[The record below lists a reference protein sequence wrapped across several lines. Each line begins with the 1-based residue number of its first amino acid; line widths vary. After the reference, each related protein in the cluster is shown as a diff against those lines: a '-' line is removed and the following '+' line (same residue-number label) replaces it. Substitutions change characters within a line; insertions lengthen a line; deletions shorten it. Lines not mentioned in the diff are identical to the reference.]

1 MNILILGNT
10 AGLTNDFILKTFP
23 NQAVFIFGHTGVKN
37 SRKNKITV
45 YTKHYENNQLED
57 VFDFHDYDQI
67 IYFSEYL
74 NYGYE
79 SSGEIENLIRLLECL
94 KDRKNKRLLY
104 ITGPVLEDGK
114 RSLQTTTKDTL
125 LSWTREFGV
134 NLKVLHSP
142 FLYSVINKEDYLY
155 KLFVRLDDHEQV
167 KLKESSQSQAT
178 FISLSDLGDLLH
190 KLCERWNDI
199 YESIII
205 PDPFQLTFG
214 ELLQALD
221 KYFPNKQVHFLEERR
236 IRKYDNDPEKHHD
249 LRDRFAWF
257 MRYALVRDLPDIY
270 EDYQKQRKGSLR
282 VSKFRNIVDNIVKQ
296 KRNKKLAAVVVT
308 FLVFEA
314 FRYMTQGQ
322 LQFQLID
329 LRLLF
334 VVLISTVLGMGYGL
348 FSAVLAII
356 GLTISQILSGTSWQL
371 LLYNTDRWVAFIAYI
386 FIAVVCGF
394 VEMKKKDDKLQLDKQ
409 LETVKE
415 DYLILNQSYHTL
427 LNENKD
433 LKNALLASQDGLGK
447 AYSYFV
453 TLDHASVEMVLRQT
467 IDLVSEILNAPV
479 SLYGGGPFQYE
490 LLLGD
495 NDKKQVSLTDFKEV
509 GDAFGHGRVWANK
522 SLLENRPAYAMEIR
536 TKVDGTFIIWVEAV
550 PFEAMSTKVLN
561 ELEVLSKMS
570 RSFIEKAELLEQ
582 ASHQGRVAQ

>member
-10 AGLTNDFILKTFP
+10 AGLTNDFILKTLP

-45 YTKHYENNQLED
+45 FTKHYENDQLED
-57 VFDFHDYDQI
+57 IFEFHDYDQI
-67 IYFSEYL
+67 IYLSEYL
-74 NYGYE
+74 NYGHE
-79 SSGEIENLIRLLECL
+79 SSGEIENLIRLLKCL
-94 KDRKNKRLLY
+94 QEKINTRLLY
-104 ITGPVLEDGK
+104 ITGPILQGGT
-114 RSLQTTTKDTL
+114 RSLQTTTKETFR
-125 LSWTREFGV
+125 SWAKEFGM
-134 NLKVLHSP
+134 NFKVLHSP
-142 FLYSVINKEDYLY
+142 FLYSLINKEDYLF
-155 KLFVRLDDHEQV
+155 KLFERMDDHEQV
-167 KLKESSQSQAT
+167 ELKESSQSQAT

-190 KLCERWNDI
+190 KLCERWSDK
-199 YESIII
+199 YESIVI

-221 KYFPNKQVHFLEERR
+221 KYFPNKQVHFLEERA
-236 IRKYDNDPEKHHD
+236 IKTYDNHPDKYHD
-249 LRDRFAWF
+249 LRDKFAWF

-270 EDYQKQRKGSLR
+270 EDYQRQRKGSLR
-282 VSKFRNIVDNIVKQ
+282 ISKFRNLLGKIVKQ
-296 KRNKKLAAVVVT
+296 KRNKKLAGVVVT

-314 FRYMTQGQ
+314 FRHMTQDQ

-356 GLTISQILSGTSWQL
+356 GLTVSQILSGTSWQL

-415 DYLILNQSYHTL
+415 DYLILNQSYDTL
-427 LNENKD
+427 LHENKD
-433 LKNALLASQDGLGK
+433 LKNTLLASQDGLGK

-453 TLDHASVEMVLRQT
+453 SLDHDSAEQVLRKT
-467 IDLVSEILNAPV
+467 LDLVSDILKSPV
-479 SLYGGGPFQYE
+479 SLYGGGPFHYE

-495 NDKKQVSLTDFKEV
+495 NDKKQVALADFKEV
-509 GDAFGHGRVWANK
+509 GDAFRQGRVWANK
-522 SLLENRPAYAMEIR
+522 SLLENRPAYAMEIK
-536 TKVDGTFIIWVEAV
+536 TVAGATFIIWVETV
-550 PFEAMSTKVLN
+550 PFEVMSTKVLN

-570 RSFIEKAELLEQ
+570 HSFIEKAEFIEE
-582 ASHQGRVAQ
+582 ASQEGRVAQ

>member
-1 MNILILGNT
+1 M
-10 AGLTNDFILKTFP
+10 
-23 NQAVFIFGHTGVKN
+23 
-37 SRKNKITV
+37 
-45 YTKHYENNQLED
+45 
-57 VFDFHDYDQI
+57 
-67 IYFSEYL
+67 
-74 NYGYE
+74 
-79 SSGEIENLIRLLECL
+79 
-94 KDRKNKRLLY
+94 
-104 ITGPVLEDGK
+104 
-114 RSLQTTTKDTL
+114 
-125 LSWTREFGV
+125 
-134 NLKVLHSP
+134 
-142 FLYSVINKEDYLY
+142 
-155 KLFVRLDDHEQV
+155 
-167 KLKESSQSQAT
+167 
-178 FISLSDLGDLLH
+178 
-190 KLCERWNDI
+190 
-199 YESIII
+199 
-205 PDPFQLTFG
+205 
-214 ELLQALD
+214 D

-282 VSKFRNIVDNIVKQ
+282 VSKFRNFVDNIVKQ
-296 KRNKKLAAVVVT
+296 KRNKKLAAVVAT

-453 TLDHASVEMVLRQT
+453 TLDHASVEKVLRQT

-522 SLLENRPAYAMEIR
+522 SLLENRPAYAMEVK
-536 TKVDGTFIIWVEAV
+536 TKAEGTFIIWVEAV

>member
-45 YTKHYENNQLED
+45 FTKHYENNQLED
-57 VFDFHDYDQI
+57 IFEFHDYDQI
-67 IYFSEYL
+67 IYLSEYL
-74 NYGYE
+74 NYGHE
-79 SSGEIENLIRLLECL
+79 SSGEIENLIRLLKCL
-94 KDRKNKRLLY
+94 QAKINTRLLY
-104 ITGPVLEDGK
+104 ITGPILQGGT
-114 RSLQTTTKDTL
+114 RSLQTTTKETFR
-125 LSWTREFGV
+125 SWAKEFGV
-134 NLKVLHSP
+134 NFKVLHSP
-142 FLYSVINKEDYLY
+142 FLYSLINKEDYLF
-155 KLFVRLDDHEQV
+155 KLFERMDDHEQV
-167 KLKESSQSQAT
+167 ELKESSQSQAT

-190 KLCERWNDI
+190 KLCERWSDK
-199 YESIII
+199 YESIVI

-221 KYFPNKQVHFLEERR
+221 KYFPNKQVRFLEEKA
-236 IRKYDNDPEKHHD
+236 IKTYDNHPDKYHD
-249 LRDRFAWF
+249 LRDKFAWF

-270 EDYQKQRKGSLR
+270 EDYQRQRKGSLR
-282 VSKFRNIVDNIVKQ
+282 VSKLRNLLGNIVKQ
-296 KRNKKLAAVVVT
+296 KRNKKLAGVVVT

-314 FRYMTQGQ
+314 FRHMTQGQ

-348 FSAVLAII
+348 FSSVLAII
-356 GLTISQILSGTSWQL
+356 GLTVSQILSGTSWQL

-415 DYLILNQSYHTL
+415 DYLILNQSYDTL
-427 LNENKD
+427 LHENKD
-433 LKNALLASQDGLGK
+433 LKNTLLASQNGLGK

-453 TLDHASVEMVLRQT
+453 SLDHDSAEQVLRKT
-467 IDLVSEILNAPV
+467 LDLVSDILKSPV
-479 SLYGGGPFQYE
+479 SLYGGGPIHYE

-495 NDKKQVSLTDFKEV
+495 NDKKQVTLTDFKEIS
-509 GDAFGHGRVWANK
+509 DAFRQGRVWANK
-522 SLLENRPAYAMEIR
+522 SLLENRPAYAMEIK
-536 TKVDGTFIIWVEAV
+536 TIVGATFIIWVETV
-550 PFEAMSTKVLN
+550 PFEVMSTKVLN

-570 RSFIEKAELLEQ
+570 HSFIEKAEFIEE
-582 ASHQGRVAQ
+582 ASREGRIAQ

>member
-74 NYGYE
+74 NYGHE

-167 KLKESSQSQAT
+167 ELKESSQSQAT
-178 FISLSDLGDLLH
+178 FISISDLGDLLH
-190 KLCERWNDI
+190 KLCERWNDT

-296 KRNKKLAAVVVT
+296 REIRNL
-308 FLVFEA
+308 
-314 FRYMTQGQ
+314 
-322 LQFQLID
+322 
-329 LRLLF
+329 LRL
-334 VVLISTVLGMGYGL
+334 S
-348 FSAVLAII
+348 
-356 GLTISQILSGTSWQL
+356 
-371 LLYNTDRWVAFIAYI
+371 
-386 FIAVVCGF
+386 
-394 VEMKKKDDKLQLDKQ
+394 
-409 LETVKE
+409 
-415 DYLILNQSYHTL
+415 
-427 LNENKD
+427 
-433 LKNALLASQDGLGK
+433 
-447 AYSYFV
+447 
-453 TLDHASVEMVLRQT
+453 
-467 IDLVSEILNAPV
+467 
-479 SLYGGGPFQYE
+479 
-490 LLLGD
+490 
-495 NDKKQVSLTDFKEV
+495 
-509 GDAFGHGRVWANK
+509 
-522 SLLENRPAYAMEIR
+522 RP
-536 TKVDGTFIIWVEAV
+536 
-550 PFEAMSTKVLN
+550 S
-561 ELEVLSKMS
+561 
-570 RSFIEKAELLEQ
+570 
-582 ASHQGRVAQ
+582 